1 VATTESEQTAMAA
14 GATSPAEVLDFA
26 TEHGV
31 QMVDLKFVDLPG
43 TWQHMTLPIGALDPD
58 DFESGLGFDGSSIR
72 GFQEIHES
80 DMLLI
85 PDSATAFIDPYYTRP
100 TLSLICSVADP
111 VLGEP
116 YSRDPRFVAQ
126 KAERH
131 LVASGIADVAYFGPE
146 AEFFVFDHIAYE
158 QVEHR
163 AFYEIDSGEGFWN
176 TGNPASSTPNLAY
189 KLRQKEGYFP
199 VPPADSLANLR
210 SEMVATMESLGI
222 RCEFHHHEVSSGGQ
236 GEIDMRFQPLLRM
249 ADQMMIYKYVVKNTA
264 AAAGK
269 TATFMPKPIFEENGS
284 GMHVHQ
290 SLWKD
295 GDPLMY
301 GSSGY
306 AHLSDLAKHYI
317 GGLLTHAPALL
328 AFCAPTTNSYRRLVP
343 GYEAPVNLV
352 YSARNRSACVRV
364 PMYHEAPKAKRI
376 EFRSPDPSANPYLA
390 FSALMMAGLDGIKRE
405 LDPGEPLDA
414 DIYELPGETL
424 SKIATV
430 PSSLDASLDA
440 LEADNAFLLEG
451 DVFTPGLIEAYVRF
465 KRESEI
471 DAIRMR
477 PHPWEFALY
486 HDC

>member
-1 VATTESEQTAMAA
+1 VTTTSEQTAAAA
-14 GATSPAEVLDFA
+14 GAQTAAEVLEFSN
-26 TEHGV
+26 ERGV

-43 TWQHMTLPIGALDPD
+43 TWQHMTLPLAALDVD

-85 PDSATAFIDPYYTRP
+85 PDPTTAFIDPYYTLP
-100 TLSLICSVADP
+100 TLSLICSIADP

-116 YSRDPRFVAQ
+116 YARDPRFVAQ
-126 KAERH
+126 KAEQH
-131 LVASGIADVAYFGPE
+131 LIESGIADVAYFGPE

-163 AFYEIDSGEGFWN
+163 AFYEIDSAEGFWN
-176 TGNPASSTPNLAY
+176 TGRPAGTTSNLAY

-210 SEMVATMESLGI
+210 SQMVATMESLGI

-236 GEIDMRFQPLLRM
+236 GEIDMRFRPLLQM

-264 AAAGK
+264 AAGGK

-301 GSSGY
+301 GKSGY
-306 AHLSDLAKHYI
+306 AHLSDLAKYYI

-364 PMYHEAPKAKRI
+364 PMYHEAPKSKRV
-376 EFRSPDPSANPYLA
+376 EFRSPDPTANPYLA
-390 FSALMMAGLDGIKRE
+390 FSALVLAGLDGIKRE
-405 LDPGEPLDA
+405 IDPGEPLDA
-414 DIYELPGETL
+414 DIYELPPETL
-424 SKIATV
+424 ANIGTV

-440 LEADNAFLLEG
+440 LEADHDFLVQG
-451 DVFTPGLIEAYVRF
+451 DVFTPGLIDAYVRY
-465 KRESEI
+465 KREAEV

-477 PHPWEFALY
+477 PHPWEFALD
-486 HDC
+486 HDA